1 MLLNMEKKAQAV
13 VREGAEDRGR
23 VLDAKSRNLGFIL
36 YMPGVG
42 RKMSSILNC

>member
-1 MLLNMEKKAQAV
+1 MLLNVEKKAQAV
-13 VREGAEDRGR
+13 VREWAEDRGR

-42 RKMSSILNC
+42 RK